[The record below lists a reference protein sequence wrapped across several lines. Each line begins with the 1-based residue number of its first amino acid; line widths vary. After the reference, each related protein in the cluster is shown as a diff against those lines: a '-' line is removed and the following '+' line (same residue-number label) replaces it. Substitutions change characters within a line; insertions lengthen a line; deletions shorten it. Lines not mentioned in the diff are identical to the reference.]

1 VLVSFIAQ
9 FHLCKPRQLKTIEA
23 ITGIGSDNVVGIP
36 VDHAARI
43 SIEELEKKL
52 EESLVN
58 EQAVYA
64 VVAIIGSTE
73 GMRQVSPLSALSM
86 SDGTLLQRAP
96 STP

>member
-1 VLVSFIAQ
+1 MTQPVL
-9 FHLCKPRQLKTIEA
+9 A
-23 ITGIGSDNVVGIP
+23 ITGIGSDNVVGIA

-52 EESLVN
+52 EESLAN

-73 GMRQVSPLSALSM
+73 GTCQTILRTAVAM
-86 SDGTLLQRAP
+86 SHE
-96 STP
+96 

>member
-1 VLVSFIAQ
+1 MLVSFIVQ
-9 FHLCKPRQLKTIEA
+9 FYQCGPWQLKTIAA

-52 EESLVN
+52 EESLAN
-58 EQAVYA
+58 EQSVYA

-73 GMRQVSPLSALSM
+73 G
-86 SDGTLLQRAP
+86 TC
-96 STP
+96 